1 MFAIV
6 DRTNMV
12 TAQLT
17 GVAYSV
23 PAAPVQNVDF
33 GLPGS
38 LILKS
43 VVPPYNNVVA
53 TPGMLLTFEP
63 NTDNEETVSVRLY
76 NNPANP
82 ADPLNGHLVGDFQ
95 KTHNVGGGGTISII
109 NRGNPGPWVGYDRTK
124 DRDVV
129 PYAEIIE

>member
-12 TAQLT
+12 NAQLT

-33 GLPGS
+33 GLPGAF
-38 LILKS
+38 ILKS

-53 TPGMLLTFEP
+53 TPAMILTFEP
-63 NTDNEETVSVRLY
+63 NTDNEETIILRLY

-82 ADPLNGHLVGDFQ
+82 ADPLNGHIVGDFQ
-95 KTHNVGGGGTISII
+95 KPHNPGGGATITII

-129 PYAEIIE
+129 PYAEVIE